1 MDSVIEEL
9 AKELKGK
16 AIIGIVDV
24 RQQVQLFRKF
34 GVRRIPHFYLF
45 RDGTIQEQLT
55 GGRSKSDL
63 RKLMLKYGPRRGR
76 ESG

>member
-1 MDSVIEEL
+1 MDSVIDEL

-16 AIIGIVDV
+16 AIIGIIDV
-24 RQQVQLFRKF
+24 RERELFRKF
-34 GVRRIPHFYLF
+34 GVRGIPYFFLF
-45 RDGTIQEQLT
+45 RDEAIQEELS

-63 RKLMLKYGPRRGR
+63 RKLMLKYGPQRAG